1 MKLRGDYSMRFLALT
16 FLVVTLFVAA
26 CSSPP
31 AALPQGAELVPLE
44 GEVAAPTVEEG
55 ESVAPSAPPAGANAD
70 LYSAELAGY
79 SPTDCQKEFDE
90 ALAKIADFEEDVQD
104 ALSDVATAERDLTAA
119 TNSRNWAKVEDLQKD
134 IEYDQQKMAKAKQ
147 DLPKFQRRADRL
159 EYNCLD

>member
-1 MKLRGDYSMRFLALT
+1 MRFFAL
-16 FLVVTLFVAA
+16 LILIATLFVAA

-31 AALPQGAELVPLE
+31 AESLPQGAELVPLA
-44 GEVAAPTVEEG
+44 GEAAAEQVEAG
-55 ESVAPSAPPAGANAD
+55 EPAAPSAPPAGANAD

-90 ALAKIADFEEDVQD
+90 ASAKIADLEEDVQD
-104 ALSDVATAERDLTAA
+104 ALSDIATAERDLTAA
-119 TNSRNWAKVEDLQKD
+119 TNSRNWAKVEDLQQD